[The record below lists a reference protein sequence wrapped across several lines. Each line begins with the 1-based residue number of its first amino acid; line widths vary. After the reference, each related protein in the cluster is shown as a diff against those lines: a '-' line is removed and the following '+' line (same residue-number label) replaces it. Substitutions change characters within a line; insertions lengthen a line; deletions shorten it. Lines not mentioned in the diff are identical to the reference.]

1 MMPVFGGKGM
11 TAGAIAGGGDPLV
24 TVGTLSLVEI
34 AGRVVIFGDVGAMA
48 FGAVARRHGGSRGRR
63 GGGRRRG
70 GGGSRGGTARPAPPS
85 KSQFRY
91 ADQNQQT
98 QKKPHPG

>member
-1 MMPVFGGKGM
+1 MMAVFGGEGM
-11 TAGAIAGGGDPLV
+11 TAGAIAGSGDPLM

-48 FGAVARRHGGSRGRR
+48 FGAVARRHGGGRGGSR

-70 GGGSRGGTARPAPPS
+70 SGSRGRIARPPPPG
-85 KSQFRY
+85 KNQFRC
-91 ADQNQQT
+91 ADQNQQA